1 VGKTRNWI
9 GEKMNN
15 EEILQW
21 MECELAGI
29 WQLQRAELIKR
40 NHAELITYEF
50 HQLMRAM
57 GFSPM
62 ED

>member
-1 VGKTRNWI
+1 M
-9 GEKMNN
+9 GEKMDE
-15 EEILQW
+15 EEIINW
-21 MECELAGI
+21 IECELAGI
-29 WQLQRAELIKR
+29 WQLQRAGLVKR

-57 GFSPM
+57 GYSPM